1 MRSLKIQESNQQTN
15 TTMGHIE
22 EVASRLKGLREAL
35 GLTVKEFCDTCG
47 IDEGKYMKYESAET
61 GIPVS
66 TVNRIAKACQVE
78 VNALLFGEE
87 PKMSGYYVTRK
98 GCGEF
103 VERRNWYKYQSL
115 AIGFAKR
122 AMEPYLVTVLPN
134 EHSEVHLSTHEGQEF
149 NYIESG
155 TMELHLD
162 SKVIRLNQ
170 GDAIM
175 FDSRKPHGM
184 RAIGDE
190 PLKFI
195 AIIL

>member
-115 AIGFAKR
+115 AIDLR
-122 AMEPYLVTVLPN
+122 
-134 EHSEVHLSTHEGQEF
+134 SGQW
-149 NYIESG
+149 NH
-155 TMELHLD
+155 TW
-162 SKVIRLNQ
+162 
-170 GDAIM
+170 
-175 FDSRKPHGM
+175 
-184 RAIGDE
+184 
-190 PLKFI
+190 
-195 AIIL
+195 